1 MYLYLH
7 FYERATHV
15 DSKLNL
21 DPNEIRMLNLVAKAY
36 ITKRAIYVSDLIR
49 QNKVASQATLHKAL
63 KKLAS
68 KKLVYSIADIGDAR
82 RRRITL
88 TPQAIQR
95 YKKLDK
101 LIYRANEA
109 QVL

>member
-7 FYERATHV
+7 FYECATHI

-21 DPNEIRMLNLVAKAY
+21 DLNEISMLNLVAKAY
-36 ITKRAIYVSDLIR
+36 STKRAIFVSDLIR

-63 KKLAS
+63 KKLIA
-68 KKLVYSIADIGDAR
+68 KKLVYSIADGGDAR
-82 RRRITL
+82 RRRIVL
-88 TPQAIQR
+88 TPQALLR

-109 QVL
+109 QAL